1 MPLVH
6 FHLSQVPLCVF
17 NNPYFKDTSLLK
29 GTLIWPN
36 DTVSGLDVVPLYIN
50 VVLLQVKCRDCLK
63 ETESSFHVVGLKC
76 GECGSYNTVR
86 CGNEEI
92 PEDEGG
98 QEGAVGG
105 GVGVVPFL
113 EMWRIIQNARRR
125 LAGQDREA
133 GEGEE
138 GEVGEDEEST
148 HDVERYI
155 CVHCITSKLYYLINH
170 VAYILLTESVYN
182 VLCNAVRVS
191 LTQEMTFN
199 PTTNTQY

>member
-1 MPLVH
+1 M
-6 FHLSQVPLCVF
+6 
-17 NNPYFKDTSLLK
+17 
-29 GTLIWPN
+29 
-36 DTVSGLDVVPLYIN
+36 
-50 VVLLQVKCRDCLK
+50 KCRDCLK
-63 ETESSFHVVGLKC
+63 ETETSFHVVGLKC

-125 LAGQDREA
+125 LAGQDREVGEA

-138 GEVGEDEEST
+138 EGVGEDEEEDEEST

-155 CVHCITSKLYYLINH
+155 CVHCKLYLSHKPI
-170 VAYILLTESVYN
+170 IE
-182 VLCNAVRVS
+182 
-191 LTQEMTFN
+191 
-199 PTTNTQY
+199 